1 MLNLLD
7 ADKKLIEDFFEG
19 IGEKK
24 FRAAQTAAWLYRG
37 AANFSEM
44 TDLSK
49 SLRLKLE
56 EAEAA
61 GQITTRFAKIKR
73 QKHREISV
81 WSCRWQRYRNS
92 AYEV

>member
-37 AANFSEM
+37 AGELFR
-44 TDLSK
+44 DDGFVK
-49 SLRLKLE
+49 KL
-56 EAEAA
+56 AFKA
-61 GQITTRFAKIKR
+61 
-73 QKHREISV
+73 
-81 WSCRWQRYRNS
+81 
-92 AYEV
+92 

>member
-49 SLRLKLE
+49 SLRLKPRQRDRLQQAGSKNSIRE
-56 EAEAA
+56 DQATEA
-61 GQITTRFAKIKR
+61 
-73 QKHREISV
+73 
-81 WSCRWQRYRNS
+81 QRNFCLVLRM
-92 AYEV
+92 ATL